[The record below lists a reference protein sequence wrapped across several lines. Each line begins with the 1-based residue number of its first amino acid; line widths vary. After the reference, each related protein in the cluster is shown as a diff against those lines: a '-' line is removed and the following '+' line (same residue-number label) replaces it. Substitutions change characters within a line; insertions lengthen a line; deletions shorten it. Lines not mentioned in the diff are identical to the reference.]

1 MRSLIFFCFI
11 FLGMGASAQV
21 PKHLMSATNE
31 TYQKQQFSDGSILSG
46 VYRFGESV
54 GDLDVIVIPYGSK
67 YIVQYVYGVWEKS
80 YYTREIVKLH
90 KYGTFNVVTADS
102 NQLQFASF
110 VAKFMNYQKSQ
121 KTVILYGDLI
131 KKKPFS
137 KDSAVLGFYVS
148 NVERYFADA
157 ELYELSLD
165 IKSESY
171 FKRKSSH
178 HLELMR
184 NTLYAKYGQVFRLGG
199 ELDEYFKKKD
209 WYEPTLLETG
219 QFLTDIERIN
229 LQLLEEEEKR
239 RIPVGR
245 ETDERD

>member
-1 MRSLIFFCFI
+1 MRLLFFICLFI
-11 FLGMGASAQV
+11 FGKEAAAQM
-21 PKHLMSATNE
+21 PKLLMSATNE
-31 TYQKQQFSDGSILSG
+31 TYQKQQFSDGSILPG

-67 YIVQYVYGVWEKS
+67 YIVQYVYAVWEKS

-102 NQLQFASF
+102 NQLVFASF
-110 VAKFMNYQKSQ
+110 VAKFMNYQKNQ
-121 KTVILYGDLI
+121 KTVILYGDLV
-131 KKKPFS
+131 KRKPYG
-137 KDSAVLGFYVS
+137 KDSALLGNYVS

-165 IKSESY
+165 IKSETY

-199 ELDEYFKKKD
+199 ELDEYFKKKE

-229 LQLLEEEEKR
+229 LQLLEEEENR

-245 ETDERD
+245 ESDERE